1 MKYILAFVLC
11 ISSVTFAQ
19 TKTTEGTGSTKMN
32 SSNTV
37 NDSAGKGKSS
47 QKSGGGAN
55 QMAGTAFMML
65 CMVGCTQAPPNMK
78 YACYACPLAGMALSQ
93 ALADNGAADESGKTY
108 DASLNGGDYSVAGLD
123 GGYTAEGYKD
133 TSGTKTA
140 ATIKENLDKLKS
152 YGYTVNPDGTV
163 TTPDGKT
170 VSSDTFSSAGG
181 MAGAGYSPSEI
192 SAAQASIAK
201 VNKQIADEYGGGKV
215 VAVAVDSSGGG
226 AGGGSGSSYE
236 KDTSFDDYLK
246 SLKRGGMS
254 GAAAQRAVA
263 GKVVVIDGQAY
274 GVKGDNI
281 FTMVAREYSERR
293 DHQGFLAPLPEAKP
307 KK

>member
-11 ISSVTFAQ
+11 ISNVAYAQ

-93 ALADNGAADESGKTY
+93 ALADNGAAEESGKTY

-123 GGYTAEGYKD
+123 GTNPEGYTDK
-133 TSGTKTA
+133 SGTKTA
-140 ATIKENLDKLKS
+140 ATIKENLDKLKAH
-152 YGYTVNPDGTV
+152 GYTVNPDGTV

-192 SAAQASIAK
+192 SAAQAAIAK
-201 VNKQIADEYGGGKV
+201 VNKQIADEYGGGNV
-215 VAVAVDSSGGG
+215 VAVGVDSSGGG
-226 AGGGSGSSYE
+226 GGGSSGSYE

-246 SLKRGGMS
+246 SLRRGGAS
-254 GAAAQRAVA
+254 AGDIQRAVA

-293 DHQGFLAPLPEAKP
+293 DHQGFLAPLSEAKP

>member
-1 MKYILAFVLC
+1 MKYILAFALC
-11 ISSVTFAQ
+11 ISNVAYAQ
-19 TKTTEGTGSTKMN
+19 TRTTEGTGSTKMN

-37 NDSAGKGKSS
+37 NDSANKGKSS
-47 QKSGGGAN
+47 QKSGSGAN
-55 QMAGTAFMML
+55 QMAGTALMML
-65 CMVGCTQAPPNMK
+65 CMMGCSNVHK

-93 ALADNGAADESGKTY
+93 AMSDSGAADQSGKTY

-123 GGYTAEGYKD
+123 GSGYTPEGYKD

-140 ATIKENLDKLKS
+140 ATIKENLDKLKAM
-152 YGYTVNPDGTV
+152 GYTVNPDGTV

-170 VSSDTFSSAGG
+170 VSSGTFSSAGA

-192 SAAQASIAK
+192 SAAQSTLDKLNKKIA
-201 VNKQIADEYGGGKV
+201 EEFGGGNV

-226 AGGGSGSSYE
+226 GGGSSGSYE

-246 SLKRGGMS
+246 SLRRGGS
-254 GAAAQRAVA
+254 STADIQRAVA
-263 GKVVVIDGQAY
+263 GKVVVIDGQSY

-281 FTMVAREYSERR
+281 FAMVAREYSERR
-293 DHQGFLAPLPEAKP
+293 DHQGFLGPVPAP